1 MDTNISSLLFYFIAF
16 FACVASQTCERSH
29 YQNCLNK
36 LHSFTDRKDLLF
48 ASTAEQLKDECIQA
62 RSALSCVTSYTKKC
76 LSPEERPKYTAD
88 FSGSESV
95 TLGLCSEDDFKT
107 SFLQSI
113 PCLRNISSGL
123 EHCKEKYERNQRDI
137 ILVEYE
143 DKTHLQCCSFDGYRR
158 CLLMVLYTQ
167 EDCRETASDFLTKL
181 SDRMGG
187 VLTQGTCSEHFER
200 CTGPSSGIKFEPS
213 KFIWIAA
220 LLLTFLAL

>member
-107 SFLQSI
+107 SKMTFVLCYSLSKNNYHFIQQRNSKRAKSI
-113 PCLRNISSGL
+113 
-123 EHCKEKYERNQRDI
+123 
-137 ILVEYE
+137 
-143 DKTHLQCCSFDGYRR
+143 SF
-158 CLLMVLYTQ
+158 
-167 EDCRETASDFLTKL
+167 
-181 SDRMGG
+181 
-187 VLTQGTCSEHFER
+187 
-200 CTGPSSGIKFEPS
+200 
-213 KFIWIAA
+213 
-220 LLLTFLAL
+220 